1 MAPYWTEVQASAFVS
16 NDGDL
21 SARVEL
27 EYALFLS
34 QRLILAPRLE
44 VEAGA
49 QAVRRH
55 DLGAGLRSLET
66 GLRLRYE
73 LRRQF
78 APYVGVSWHRA
89 LGDTADRMRDAGGE
103 AGTLSWLVGVRLW
116 F

>member
-1 MAPYWTEVQASAFVS
+1 MLSVEGMAPYWTEVQASAFVS

-55 DLGAGLRSLET
+55 DLGAGLR
-66 GLRLRYE
+66 
-73 LRRQF
+73 RR
-78 APYVGVSWHRA
+78 
-89 LGDTADRMRDAGGE
+89 E
-103 AGTLSWLVGVRLW
+103 ARPGRCAWAAQARG
-116 F
+116 